1 MGCWGPCGC
10 IAPIIKSVH
19 HGADAVGRCVCYEVL
34 VHSHTFCSFILLHIP
49 SRGKTVSRGS
59 SEVCLVPFSAALRPL
74 VILRARTG
82 VRLKVKEER
91 ITQDTLQIK
100 ESGR

>member
-1 MGCWGPCGC
+1 MP
-10 IAPIIKSVH
+10 
-19 HGADAVGRCVCYEVL
+19 
-34 VHSHTFCSFILLHIP
+34 
-49 SRGKTVSRGS
+49 RGS
-59 SEVCLVPFSAALRPL
+59 SEVCFVPFSAALRPL
-74 VILRARTG
+74 VVLRARTE